1 MFINCN
7 KFELMKNKVL
17 SFLILLLVTGGCN
30 LFNKQ
35 KSPVVGYNSLSLK
48 NLIIKAVSG
57 DTNANNL
64 LNGFTDLQLPVNNNF
79 DTLIVDSLKIKTGK
93 KFFVVLLNN
102 PNPIYNRFA
111 VYDSMLNIYLLDK
124 SLNGYVNESII
135 SLPIPEGTGGQGG
148 ISNGQAKNK
157 TQIFVKVSESFISRD
172 ILSVNRMTLY
182 GITDTSAFIAF
193 RSYVRLSEPAQAGRP
208 PVEFNQQ
215 IVSFSADRIITAL
228 SSTQNSP
235 LSNKTDLFLYDF
247 KSCRYTSSNLPTP
260 EGMSG
265 QAGNIFD
272 NFVINQINNY
282 NNTPDKPEIT
292 DKKSLYGSVGIDL
305 GVDTIKNTGNIK
317 SKSGYNL
324 TLPDNWKSLNNL
336 TVQDYL
342 KKGIEGTKYINEVI
356 GASIF
361 IAALPPGDSAENY
374 VNYKFNNS
382 TAGKYLV
389 KYIDKIISRKDFVQI
404 FEYTC
409 GLKKYLLILT
419 ASKYT
424 YEQNKNDYQAII
436 NSFVI
441 N

>member
-1 MFINCN
+1 
-7 KFELMKNKVL
+7 
-17 SFLILLLVTGGCN
+17 
-30 LFNKQ
+30 
-35 KSPVVGYNSLSLK
+35 
-48 NLIIKAVSG
+48 
-57 DTNANNL
+57 
-64 LNGFTDLQLPVNNNF
+64 
-79 DTLIVDSLKIKTGK
+79 
-93 KFFVVLLNN
+93 
-102 PNPIYNRFA
+102 
-111 VYDSMLNIYLLDK
+111 
-124 SLNGYVNESII
+124 
-135 SLPIPEGTGGQGG
+135 
-148 ISNGQAKNK
+148 
-157 TQIFVKVSESFISRD
+157 
-172 ILSVNRMTLY
+172 MTLY

-441 N
+441 NC